1 MISSSCFPWLM
12 ISSCCLN
19 KPCLLLGLLWTH
31 PMILSLSLFLV
42 QSIWSPLVTLHLL
55 SQTLCWGQNGNFSS
69 LRLLFASIAI
79 DISWSATHSSP
90 SHCCRHWR
98 KLREYL
104 TSPTLISREW
114 QPTITATRFRRS
126 IYIFPGCADGPL
138 ASPRPLRLA
147 SLAAGGAHTVHLLNT
162 CAAATVVPSWC
173 QDRCLKVYRC
183 TAVPFAGWWIFF
195 AIRGVIQLW
204 SSATKTKQKRGNWVH
219 KSLETNDNTR

>member
-1 MISSSCFPWLM
+1 MRQLVVSVTTIKNYKNSQQQQNKKEIELLTPSTNSHPSLLLTFSESSLLLFPCCLLMISSCFPWLI

-104 TSPTLISREW
+104 MSPSLISREW

-126 IYIFPGCADGPL
+126 LYIFLGSADGPL

-147 SLAAGGAHTVHLLNT
+147 SLAAGGAHT
-162 CAAATVVPSWC
+162 PS
-173 QDRCLKVYRC
+173 
-183 TAVPFAGWWIFF
+183 T
-195 AIRGVIQLW
+195 
-204 SSATKTKQKRGNWVH
+204 S
-219 KSLETNDNTR
+219 